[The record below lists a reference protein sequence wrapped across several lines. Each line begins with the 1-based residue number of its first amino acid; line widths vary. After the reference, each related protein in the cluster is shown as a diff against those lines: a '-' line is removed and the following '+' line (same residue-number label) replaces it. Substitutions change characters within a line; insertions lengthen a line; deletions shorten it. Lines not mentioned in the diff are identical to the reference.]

1 MHPRLQRIVTGSLFA
16 GLEIQ
21 FLQEGI
27 VMHLIVLKKKG
38 KQVVIEKLVAG
49 LEKLESLSDHLA
61 KNIPLAIAFTGK
73 GILHRRLAGDPAG
86 DPKTFLSKLLPNA
99 SLKDFYLQIFPAA
112 QDEQL
117 VSVLRKA
124 APNTVYDSLKD
135 FSIIEYSLG
144 PLASINCLPLL
155 GEFST
160 ELKFGNHH
168 LHLQDGLPEDV
179 QYSETGPAKNIFN
192 IGGQEIESKM
202 LPAFAVAFQQL
213 LPEEQRAKTPAES
226 LAFSKED
233 FLQKKLFVA
242 GGKALLVAVLLL
254 LLGNYFLF
262 SHYWSAKA
270 GLESKLQINGGAL
283 TDLRSLEKQVEIKR
297 VFLEQAGLLSNSNH
311 SYYADQLAAGLPA
324 EILLTRMNLAPRL
337 KLMEEDS
344 IGFKPGLIK
353 INGSC
358 SQSIVLNKWL
368 QELKAKKW
376 LRSATLE
383 SYQQDKNMKQGEFEI
398 ALELE

>member
-1 MHPRLQRIVTGSLFA
+1 
-16 GLEIQ
+16 
-21 FLQEGI
+21 
-27 VMHLIVLKKKG
+27 MHLVVLKKKG
-38 KQVVIEKLVAG
+38 KQVVIEKLVQG
-49 LEKLESLSDHLA
+49 LDKLESLNDHLA

-86 DPKTFLSKLLPNA
+86 DPKLFLSKLLPNA
-99 SLKDFYLQIFPAA
+99 SLKDFHLQIFPGA

-124 APNTVYDSLKD
+124 AVDQVYDALSS
-135 FSIIEYSLG
+135 FSIVEYSIG
-144 PLASINCLPLL
+144 PLAVINCLPLL
-155 GEFST
+155 SESYS
-160 ELKFGNHH
+160 ELKFGNHV
-168 LHLQDGLPEDV
+168 LHLQDNLPEDV
-179 QYSETGPAKNIFN
+179 QYSETHPGKEVFN
-192 IGGQEIESKM
+192 LGGQTIEAKM
-202 LPAFAVAFQQL
+202 LPAFAAAFQEL
-213 LPEEQRAKTPAES
+213 LPEEQRAKAPAES

-242 GGKALLVAVLLL
+242 GGKALLATVLLL

-262 SHYWSAKA
+262 SHYWSAK
-270 GLESKLQINGGAL
+270 GELESKLQVNGGAL
-283 TDLRSLEKQVEIKR
+283 ANLRSLEKQVEIKR
-297 VFLEQAGLLSNSNH
+297 VFLEQAGLLNNSNH
-311 SYYADQLAAGLPA
+311 SYYADQLAAELPA

-398 ALELE
+398 ALELK